1 MENTLFLHRP
11 APPART
17 QQLNRYYNSYIY
29 QNFVLVS
36 RRGRGVRRAVELPA
50 RPSARGAPVQ
60 WRGVVVDAAL
70 CGGRHQR
77 LRVAPDGPAGAR
89 QSATADA
96 LVGRFRKRQL
106 WLSAVFVLGCGFRSL
121 IPRADVQRFGLIDSW
136 LSSALI
142 GRSVATAAELC
153 FVAQW
158 ALLLHA
164 AARGVGSRFGVAVA
178 WLLVPLV
185 AVAEVC
191 SWSGVLTTC
200 YLGNVAEESLW
211 ALAASLLVA
220 AGLIVWARRRPARG
234 PFLAAALALGILYII
249 FMLSVDIPMYISR
262 WQADEASG
270 RAYLALGQGLC
281 DAWSRR
287 VVTFSWEEWRAE
299 IPWMTLYFSVCV
311 WWSLAL
317 VHAPRPGPDPV
328 PDRPAPGEPRF
339 VPRGRPRCA

>member
-1 MENTLFLHRP
+1 MERVHNL
-11 APPART
+11 
-17 QQLNRYYNSYIY
+17 YKY
-29 QNFVLVS
+29 QKFVLIIAGGVAFAALWNVLH
-36 RRGRGVRRAVELPA
+36 VRRPPELWSSGVAAWWALLCVMAVINA
-50 RPSARGAPVQ
+50 
-60 WRGVVVDAAL
+60 
-70 CGGRHQR
+70 CGWHRTAQR
-77 LRVAPDGPAGAR
+77 VAR
-89 QSATADA
+89 QSATAEA
-96 LVGRFRKRQL
+96 LVGRFRERQL
-106 WLSAVFVLGCGFRSL
+106 RLSAVFVLGCGFRSL
-121 IPRADVQRFGLIDSW
+121 IPRADIQRFGLIDSW
-136 LSSALI
+136 LASALV

-178 WLLVPLV
+178 WILVPLI
-185 AVAEVC
+185 AVAEMC
-191 SWSGVLTTC
+191 SWSAVLTTC

-220 AGLIVWARRRPARG
+220 AGLIVWVRSRPTQQ
-234 PFLAAALALGILYII
+234 PFLAAALALGVLYII
-249 FMLSVDIPMYISR
+249 FMVSVDIPMYVSR
-262 WQADEASG
+262 WRADELLG
-270 RAYLALGQGLC
+270 REYLALGEGLY

-317 VHAPRPGPDPV
+317 VHAPRPGPEPV

>member
-1 MENTLFLHRP
+1 
-11 APPART
+11 
-17 QQLNRYYNSYIY
+17 LNKHLNVYLY
-29 QNFVLVS
+29 QNSILFTAGGVAFAALWNVLLVH
-36 RRGRGVRRAVELPA
+36 RRAELRSSGVA
-50 RPSARGAPVQ
+50 AWWAVLCAVAVINACGWHRTAQ
-60 WRGVVVDAAL
+60 WV
-70 CGGRHQR
+70 
-77 LRVAPDGPAGAR
+77 AR

-178 WLLVPLV
+178 WLLVPLI

-191 SWSGVLTTC
+191 SWSAVLTTC

-211 ALAASLLVA
+211 ALAASLLVS
-220 AGLIVWARRRPARG
+220 AGLIVRARRPYARG

-249 FMLSVDIPMYISR
+249 FMLSIDIPMYVSR
-262 WQADEASG
+262 WRADEA
-270 RAYLALGQGLC
+270 RAREYLTLGQGLS

-317 VHAPRPGPDPV
+317 VHAPRPGSASV
-328 PDRPAPGEPRF
+328 PDRPDLGEPRF

>member
-1 MENTLFLHRP
+1 
-11 APPART
+11 
-17 QQLNRYYNSYIY
+17 LNKYINSYIY
-29 QNFVLVS
+29 KNCVLVVA
-36 RRGRGVRRAVELPA
+36 GGVAFATLWNVLLVHRPAELRSSGVAAWWTVLCAVA
-50 RPSARGAPVQ
+50 VINACAWHRSA
-60 WRGVVVDAAL
+60 
-70 CGGRHQR
+70 QR
-77 LRVAPDGPAGAR
+77 VAR

-136 LSSALI
+136 LSSVLI

-153 FVAQW
+153 FAAQW

-178 WLLVPLV
+178 WLLVPIV

-220 AGLIVWARRRPARG
+220 GGLEVWARRPAARG

-249 FMLSVDIPMYISR
+249 FMVSIDIPMYISR
-262 WQADEASG
+262 WQADEARG
-270 RAYLALGQGLC
+270 RAYLALGQGLR

-317 VHAPRPGPDPV
+317 VHSPRPV
-328 PDRPAPGEPRF
+328 PDRPVPGEPRF
-339 VPRGRPRCA
+339 LPRGRPRCA